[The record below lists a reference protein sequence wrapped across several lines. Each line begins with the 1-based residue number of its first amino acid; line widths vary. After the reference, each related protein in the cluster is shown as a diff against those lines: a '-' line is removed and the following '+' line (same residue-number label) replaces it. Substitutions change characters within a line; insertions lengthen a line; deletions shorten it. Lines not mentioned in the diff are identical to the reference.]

1 MTEKQE
7 LTKMQR
13 LLLLIANAGLDHPAT
28 MNYILNNPEE
38 WQEFKEMP
46 RIKQIIDKEVK
57 EEANALAISQ
67 ADVNNFHTDS
77 SKLIYPADVDSF
89 RIASSKLTNSLIRSP
104 FNEVVGTE
112 YGVDVASNRD
122 KKDNKSVI
130 TYFRILE
137 NPNIRLPEHFEF
149 TEKTARYIDAIGS
162 ALEDPSVRENGGAIK
177 ARHLINIMNGKNA
190 SNVRKEEIDRVLHDL
205 DILSSINVYIDAQE
219 HAEYNNNNK
228 NKNKI
233 ATPEYRDYLLATGMR
248 SGADGEKY
256 ILIKQVPP
264 LYQYA
269 KELGQI
275 MTYNKHDLDLT
286 RIYITDETGKIVDEK
301 KTAIKHQTERI
312 NNIQGLFIRKEISA
326 LNQLKK
332 NAKKGSKPYIELTY
346 KYIYDYLL
354 SQEPTLNIEH
364 RKSDINKQIYN
375 VLDVLK
381 GKGLIDDFDADI
393 SRGRIRKYKIR
404 LF

>member
-1 MTEKQE
+1 MPEKQE

-38 WQEFKEMP
+38 WQEFKEFP
-46 RIKQIIDKEVK
+46 RIKRIIDKEVK
-57 EEANALAISQ
+57 EEVNALSPISP
-67 ADVNNFHTDS
+67 ADVN
-77 SKLIYPADVDSF
+77 IF
-89 RIASSKLTNSLIRSP
+89 RISSSKLTNSLIRSP
-104 FNEVVGTE
+104 FSEVIGAD

-122 KKDNKSVI
+122 KENGKSVI

-137 NPNIRLPEHFEF
+137 NSSIRLPENFEF
-149 TEKTARYIDAIGS
+149 TETTARYIDAVGS

-177 ARHLINIMNGKNA
+177 VRHLINIMNGKNS
-190 SNVRKEEIDRVLHDL
+190 SNVREKEIDKVLHDL
-205 DILSSINVYIDAQE
+205 DILSSINIYIDAQE
-219 HAEYNNNNK
+219 HAEYNNDNK
-228 NKNKI
+228 NKSKLE
-233 ATPEYRDYLLATGMR
+233 TTVYRDYLLPTGMR
-248 SGADGEKY
+248 GGVDGEKY
-256 ILIKQVPP
+256 IIIKQEPP

-312 NNIQGLFIRKEISA
+312 NNIAGLFMRKELSA

-332 NAKKGSKPYIELTY
+332 TAKKGSKPYIERTY
-346 KYIYDYLL
+346 KYIYDYLQN
-354 SQEPTLNIEH
+354 QEPALNIEH
-364 RKSDINKQIYN
+364 RKSDVNKQIYN

-393 SRGRIRKYKIR
+393 SKGRVRKYKIR